1 MCGSLSVIGNRPIVT
16 VPRKTFD
23 RTQQTPTPPSPRVGD
38 VSRTACTLDLVKA
51 QPTPTPTEAL
61 RSAIEAALPHLEQAD
76 ETQEPTASMEAALS
90 TFAHAVSP
98 VLDDLAAIVE
108 ADPTGPTAKALNHLR
123 RAFNHQGTGTISPA
137 CRWQMQRAH
146 AALTR
151 HS

>member
-1 MCGSLSVIGNRPIVT
+1 M
-16 VPRKTFD
+16 
-23 RTQQTPTPPSPRVGD
+23 
-38 VSRTACTLDLVKA
+38 KA
-51 QPTPTPTEAL
+51 QPTPTPTDVL

-76 ETQEPTASMEAALS
+76 ETQEATANIEAVLS
-90 TFAHAVSP
+90 AFAHAVSP

-108 ADPTGPTAKALNHLR
+108 SDPTGPTAKALNHLR
-123 RAFNHQGTGTISPA
+123 RAFNHQGSGMISPS